1 MFFKKKVVDKRV
13 GKWYNRKR
21 MAKRRKSLIMR
32 FIPFYRPY
40 VGVLTLDLLC
50 ALLFALSGLA
60 FPILVRYLLNTCL
73 SGESVAWEPILVI
86 AAIMLGMK
94 LIETACRYFMITV
107 GHIMGA
113 KLEADMR
120 SALYDKLLYL
130 PAKFYDERKVG
141 DLMSRVNNDLFEITE
156 FSHHCPEELFIAGV
170 KLIGIF
176 IYLATINVYLTLII
190 FALLP
195 FMVAFAVV
203 FNKRL
208 GESFKRT
215 RKQVG
220 EINTHLEDSLSG
232 MSVVRSFANEDVE
245 RRNFER
251 ENKKFIAVKRRNY
264 KNLGAFHSGIT
275 LATGILY
282 ILTIVAGT
290 LFIHN
295 GGITTVDLIAYIL
308 YVSTLLTTVEVIMNY
323 TEQFQ
328 SGMSG
333 FRRFVE
339 IIDEPVVIESPATSQ
354 STDYGGEIVFRDVS
368 FRYES
373 GTADVLHGVN
383 LTVAPGEHIA
393 FVGPS
398 GAGKTT
404 IANLIPRFYDI
415 DEGSLTIGGVDVRQ
429 LDLHELRSHIGV
441 VQQNVY
447 LFNGTVRDN
456 ILYGKPDATDE
467 EIVTAAKLAGA
478 HEFISALP
486 NGYDTDCGERGV
498 KLSGGQKQRISIA
511 RLFLKNPPILI
522 LDEATSAL
530 DNESEKLV
538 QKSLESLSAGRT
550 TITIAHRL
558 TTVQHAACIYVVTQ
572 DGIVESGTHEQLMA
586 RQGLYC
592 ALYESA
598 LQ

>member
-1 MFFKKKVVDKRV
+1 MAKKK
-13 GKWYNRKR
+13 G
-21 MAKRRKSLIMR
+21 LIQR

-40 VGVLTLDLLC
+40 AGILALDLVC
-50 ALLFALSGLA
+50 ALVFALSGLA

-73 SGESVAWEPILVI
+73 IGESVAWTPILII

-94 LIETACRYFMITV
+94 LVETACRYFMITV

-113 KLEADMR
+113 RLESDMR
-120 SALYDKLLYL
+120 ATLYDKLLYL
-130 PAKFYDERKVG
+130 PASFYDNRKVG

-156 FSHHCPEELFIAGV
+156 FSHHCPEELFIAAV
-170 KLIGIF
+170 KLIGVF
-176 IYLATINVYLTLII
+176 VYLATINVYLTLII

-195 FMVAFAVV
+195 FMALFSVV
-203 FNKRL
+203 FHKRL

-215 RKQVG
+215 RRQVG
-220 EINTHLEDSLSG
+220 EINAHLEDSLSG

-245 RRNFER
+245 RKHFDV
-251 ENKKFIAVKRRNY
+251 ENKKFVAVKSRNY
-264 KNLGAFHSGIT
+264 KNLGFFHSGIT
-275 LATGILY
+275 LATGLLY
-282 ILTIVAGT
+282 ILTIIAGT
-290 LFIHN
+290 LFIN
-295 GGITTVDLIAYIL
+295 YGYISTVDLIAYIL

-339 IIDEPVVIESPATSQ
+339 IIDEPIVIESPAQTVG
-354 STDYGGEIVFRDVS
+354 TDYRGAIEFSGVT
-368 FRYES
+368 FRYD
-373 GTADVLHGVN
+373 GTTTDVLRDIDLRVE
-383 LTVAPGEHIA
+383 PGDNIA
-393 FVGPS
+393 LVGPS

-404 IANLIPRFYDI
+404 IANLIPRFYDVA
-415 DEGSLTIGGVDVRQ
+415 EGTLTVGGVDVRQ
-429 LDLHELRSHIGV
+429 LDLHELRAHIGV

-456 ILYGKPDATDE
+456 ILYGKPDATQAEIE
-467 EIVTAAKLAGA
+467 EAARLAGA
-478 HEFISALP
+478 HDFICALP

-498 KLSGGQKQRISIA
+498 KLSGGQKQRIAIA

-530 DNESEKLV
+530 DNESEQLI
-538 QKSLESLSAGRT
+538 QRSLESLSVGRT

-558 TTVQHAACIYVVTQ
+558 STIRNAKCIYVVTK
-572 DGIVESGTHEQLMA
+572 DGIAERGTHAELMKKE
-586 RQGLYC
+586 GIYH
-592 ALYESA
+592 ALYKSA
-598 LQ
+598 ERV

>member
-1 MFFKKKVVDKRV
+1 
-13 GKWYNRKR
+13 
-21 MAKRRKSLIMR
+21 MR

-195 FMVAFAVV
+195 FMIAFAVV

-339 IIDEPVVIESPATSQ
+339 IIDEPIVIESPATPQ
-354 STDYGGEIVFRDVS
+354 GTDYGGEIVFKDVT

-415 DEGSLTIGGVDVRQ
+415 DEGSLTVGGVDVRQ

-467 EIVTAAKLAGA
+467 EIVAAAKLAGA

-486 NGYDTDCGERGV
+486 DGYDTDCGERGV